1 MTTPIK
7 ASAICIAVIF
17 LWAGLGFLGV
27 TEELGPVRI
36 ASGVGLISL
45 ASVLWLVALQ

>member
-7 ASAICIAVIF
+7 AALIFVSITF
-17 LWAGLGFLGV
+17 LWAGLGFLNV
-27 TEELGPVRI
+27 SPELGAINI